1 MRKRNDMQK
10 EEYIKYVT
18 ENYENES
25 KELLLKQIELF
36 FKKVN
41 INKNKYNKG
50 DEVFLKKGTHIHG
63 VPGVLDSLDW
73 VVENGFIGN
82 DFTNHS
88 VANKIK
94 SSIGMWD
101 IQKDMTLKE
110 YIIEYSGFTI
120 TYTIGRGPGSKEISE
135 LIPYHKFD
143 EYTEKI
149 NDDENI
155 WMYWG
160 DQTKEVR
167 FLPSL
172 VANKRQLAFI
182 LNMESDYAKEFVK
195 NDVWNPALSEETVK
209 PFIDYR
215 YLEKFLKERHNR
227 NAETTDRET
236 AIMFGLPPTLIEGV
250 FVGRRIENDQ
260 DTLNY
265 IKEKLPDCYIC
276 NLDGK
281 VIVGN

>member
-1 MRKRNDMQK
+1 MTK
-10 EEYIKYVT
+10 EDYIKLIN
-18 ENYENES
+18 ENYENEA
-25 KELLLKQIELF
+25 KELLLKQVELF
-36 FKKVN
+36 FTEN
-41 INKNKYNKG
+41 NFTKNKYNKG
-50 DEVFLKKGTHIHG
+50 DNVFLKKGTYLHG
-63 VPGVLDSLDW
+63 IPGYLDNFDW
-73 VVENGFIGN
+73 IIENGFIGN
-82 DFTNHS
+82 DFTNRT

-101 IQKDMTLKE
+101 IKEDMLLKD
-110 YIIEYSGFTI
+110 YINNYSGFTI
-120 TYTIGRGPGSKEISE
+120 TYTIGRGPESKEVSE

-182 LNMESDYAKEFVK
+182 LNMENDLAKKLVK
-195 NDVWNPALSEETVK
+195 LDVWNKELKEETVK

-215 YLEKFLKERHNR
+215 YFEKFLIERNNR
-227 NAETTDRET
+227 NAQTTDRET
-236 AIMFGLPPTLIEGV
+236 AIMFGLPPSLIEGV
-250 FVGRRIENDQ
+250 FVGRILEKDEES
-260 DTLNY
+260 LAY
-265 IKEKLPDCYIC
+265 IKSKLPDCYIC

-281 VIVGN
+281 IIVGN

>member
-1 MRKRNDMQK
+1 MQK
-10 EEYIKYVT
+10 EEYIKYVK

-36 FKKVN
+36 FKKIN

-182 LNMESDYAKEFVK
+182 LNMESDYAKELVK
-195 NDVWNPALSEETVK
+195 NDVWNPNLSEETVK

-215 YLEKFLKERHNR
+215 YIEKFLKERHNR
-227 NAETTDRET
+227 TAETTDRET

>member
-1 MRKRNDMQK
+1 MMSK
-10 EEYIKYVT
+10 ENYIKLIND
-18 ENYENES
+18 NYENEP
-25 KELLLKQIELF
+25 KEMLLKQVELF
-36 FKKVN
+36 FTENN
-41 INKNKYNKG
+41 IVKNKYNIG
-50 DEVFLKKGTHIHG
+50 DNVYLKKGTYLHG
-63 VPGVLDSLDW
+63 IPGYLDNFDW
-73 VVENGFIGN
+73 IIENGFIGN
-82 DFTNHS
+82 DFTNKS

-101 IQKDMTLKE
+101 IKEDMSLKD
-110 YIIEYSGFTI
+110 YINKYSGFTI
-120 TYTIGRGPGSKEISE
+120 TYTIGRGPGSQEISE

-182 LNMESDYAKEFVK
+182 LNMESTLAKELIK
-195 NDVWNPALSEETVK
+195 YDVWDPSLSEEVVK

-215 YLEKFLKERHNR
+215 YFEKFLKERLNR
-227 NAETTDRET
+227 NATTTDRET
-236 AIMFGLPPTLIEGV
+236 AIMFGLPPSLIEGV
-250 FVGRRIENDQ
+250 FVGRSLEKDEES
-260 DTLNY
+260 LAY
-265 IKEKLPDCYIC
+265 IKSKLPDCYIC

-281 VIVGN
+281 VIIGN

>member
-1 MRKRNDMQK
+1 MQK
-10 EEYIKYVT
+10 EEYIKYVK
-18 ENYENES
+18 ENYQN
-25 KELLLKQIELF
+25 KAQELLLQQIELF
-36 FKKVN
+36 FNPGEIK
-41 INKNKYNKG
+41 KNKYNQG

-110 YIIEYSGFTI
+110 YITEYSGFTI

-155 WMYWG
+155 WIYWG
-160 DQTKEVR
+160 EQTKEVR

-182 LNMESDYAKEFVK
+182 LNMDSDYAKELVQS
-195 NDVWNPALSEETVK
+195 DVWNEELDEETVK

-227 NAETTDRET
+227 NAQTTDRET
-236 AIMFGLPPTLIEGV
+236 AIMFGLPPCLIEGV

-260 DTLNY
+260 ETLNY

>member
-1 MRKRNDMQK
+1 MQK

-18 ENYENES
+18 ENYEKEA
-25 KELLLKQIELF
+25 KELLLNQIELF
-36 FKKVN
+36 FKQVN

-110 YIIEYSGFTI
+110 YITEYSGFTI

-182 LNMESDYAKEFVK
+182 LNMESDYAKELVK
-195 NDVWNPALSEETVK
+195 NDVWNPNLSEETVK

-215 YLEKFLKERHNR
+215 YIEKFLKERHNR
-227 NAETTDRET
+227 NAMTTDRET
-236 AIMFGLPPTLIEGV
+236 AIMFGLPPSLIEGV
-250 FVGRRIENDQ
+250 FVGRRIENNQ

>member
-1 MRKRNDMQK
+1 MNK
-10 EEYIKYVT
+10 EAYREFVKN
-18 ENYENES
+18 NYDTDAQ
-25 KELLLKQIELF
+25 ELLLKQIELF
-36 FKKVN
+36 FNKQE
-41 INKNKYNKG
+41 INKTKYNVG
-50 DEVFLKKGTHIHG
+50 DSVFLKKGTYLHG
-63 VPGVLDSLDW
+63 IPGELENFDW
-73 VVENGFIGN
+73 ILENGFIGN
-82 DFTNHS
+82 DFTNRN

-101 IQKDMTLKE
+101 IQEDTYLKD
-110 YIIEYSGFTI
+110 YIHMYSGFTI
-120 TYTIGRGPGSKEISE
+120 VYTIGRGPGSKEVSE

-143 EYTEKI
+143 EYTERI

-182 LNMESDYAKEFVK
+182 LNMESDYAKELVK
-195 NDVWNPALSEETVK
+195 NDVWNPALSAETVK

-215 YLEKFLKERHNR
+215 YFEKFLEERNNR
-227 NAETTDRET
+227 NALTTDRET
-236 AIMFGLPPTLIEGV
+236 AIMFGLPPTLIEGI
-250 FVGRRIENDQ
+250 FVGRKLENNPDA
-260 DTLNY
+260 LNY
-265 IKEKLPDCYIC
+265 IKKKLPDCYIC

-281 VIVGN
+281 VIVAN

>member
-1 MRKRNDMQK
+1 MQK
-10 EEYIKYVT
+10 EEYIKYVK
-18 ENYENES
+18 ENYQN
-25 KELLLKQIELF
+25 KAQELLLQQIELF
-36 FKKVN
+36 FNPGEIK
-41 INKNKYNKG
+41 KNKYNQG

-63 VPGVLDSLDW
+63 VPSVIDSLDW

-101 IQKDMTLKE
+101 IQKDMTLKD
-110 YIIEYSGFTI
+110 YITEYSGFTI
-120 TYTIGRGPGSKEISE
+120 TYTIGRGPGSKEITE

-182 LNMESDYAKEFVK
+182 LNMESDYAKELVQ
-195 NDVWNPALSEETVK
+195 NDVWNEELDEETAK

-227 NAETTDRET
+227 NAQTTDRET
-236 AIMFGLPPTLIEGV
+236 AIMFGLPPCLIEGV

-260 DTLNY
+260 ETLNY

>member
-1 MRKRNDMQK
+1 MQK

-182 LNMESDYAKEFVK
+182 LNMESDYAKELVK
-195 NDVWNPALSEETVK
+195 NDVWNPNLSEETVK

-215 YLEKFLKERHNR
+215 YIEKFLKERHNR

-236 AIMFGLPPTLIEGV
+236 AIMFGLPPSLIEGV

>member
-1 MRKRNDMQK
+1 MTKND
-10 EEYIKYVT
+10 YIKLIN

-25 KELLLKQIELF
+25 KEMLLKQVELF
-36 FKKVN
+36 FTENNFSKNEYN
-41 INKNKYNKG
+41 IG
-50 DEVFLKKGTHIHG
+50 DNVVLKKGTYIHG
-63 VPGVLDSLDW
+63 IPGYLDNFDW
-73 VVENGFIGN
+73 IIENGFIGN
-82 DFTNHS
+82 DFTNRS

-94 SSIGMWD
+94 SSIGMWRIKED
-101 IQKDMTLKE
+101 ILLKDYVNT
-110 YIIEYSGFTI
+110 YSGFTI
-120 TYTIGRGPGSKEISE
+120 VYTIGRGPGSKEVSE

-182 LNMESDYAKEFVK
+182 LNMENALAKELVK
-195 NDVWNPALSEETVK
+195 LDVWDPSLKEETVK

-215 YLEKFLKERHNR
+215 YFEKFLKERLNR
-227 NAETTDRET
+227 NALTTDRET
-236 AIMFGLPPTLIEGV
+236 AIMFGLPPSLIEGI
-250 FVGRRIENDQ
+250 FVGRILEKDK
-260 DTLNY
+260 DALAY
-265 IKEKLPDCYIC
+265 IKSKLPDCYIC

-281 VIVGN
+281 VIIGN

>member
-1 MRKRNDMQK
+1 MTK
-10 EEYIKYVT
+10 EDYIKLIN
-18 ENYENES
+18 ENYENEA
-25 KELLLKQIELF
+25 KELLLKQVELF
-36 FKKVN
+36 FTEN
-41 INKNKYNKG
+41 NFTKNKYNKG
-50 DEVFLKKGTHIHG
+50 DNVFLKKGTYLHG
-63 VPGVLDSLDW
+63 IPGYLDNFDW
-73 VVENGFIGN
+73 IIENGFIGN
-82 DFTNHS
+82 DFTNRS

-101 IQKDMTLKE
+101 IKEDMLLKD
-110 YIIEYSGFTI
+110 YINNYSGFTI
-120 TYTIGRGPGSKEISE
+120 TYTIGRGPGSKEVST

-182 LNMESDYAKEFVK
+182 LNMENDLAKELVK
-195 NDVWNPALSEETVK
+195 LDVWNKELKEETVK

-215 YLEKFLKERHNR
+215 YFEKFLIERNNR
-227 NAETTDRET
+227 NAQTTDRET
-236 AIMFGLPPTLIEGV
+236 AIMFGLPPSLIEGV
-250 FVGRRIENDQ
+250 FVGRILEKDEES
-260 DTLNY
+260 LAY
-265 IKEKLPDCYIC
+265 IKSKLPDCYIC